1 METFLLIVKRNT
13 FTVYK
18 PERNYELQYINGE
31 PSFPYEMN
39 RVTDYL
45 QNLFGALAE
54 EYNLASEQDIRCSV
68 IFCGDESIEE
78 ILKQY
83 FKNEQNATD
92 ETFICLSTLMEK
104 IYNKFSSCK
113 EIMIDLYGINYDGVN
128 YHTSKSGGLMKRDF
142 KLLAYTIKDA
152 DIINE
157 I

>member
-54 EYNLASEQDIRCSV
+54 E
-68 IFCGDESIEE
+68 
-78 ILKQY
+78 
-83 FKNEQNATD
+83 
-92 ETFICLSTLMEK
+92 
-104 IYNKFSSCK
+104 
-113 EIMIDLYGINYDGVN
+113 
-128 YHTSKSGGLMKRDF
+128 
-142 KLLAYTIKDA
+142 
-152 DIINE
+152 
-157 I
+157 